1 MPLDAVRLL
10 EARAVIGFWD
20 YAAEQP
26 ELMAFYDS
34 ALETW
39 RRETGMYLRQT
50 RAAGGLDDDRP
61 HERVIDTVPA
71 LMTGLQINACSCPH
85 HNTPARQTA
94 VLDDFLAGVRSRAV
108 SS

>member
-1 MPLDAVRLL
+1 LLCPEIMPLDEVRLL

-34 ALETW
+34 AMETW
-39 RRETGMYLRQT
+39 R
-50 RAAGGLDDDRP
+50 
-61 HERVIDTVPA
+61 PA

-85 HNTPARQTA
+85 PNTPARQTA